1 MDFKKV
7 EEVKNKI
14 EEVKNKSFWNSLKM
28 KIAFILVFGLPI
40 VLFLDTF
47 FSRLNNDKLQ
57 YSGEILELASSINP
71 VVTKNAV
78 FQQKS
83 SKYAEK
89 HKIGRTK
96 GIIYSDS
103 FVYLEEDNSTV
114 TVQWHKYNNEDF
126 LIDKISFDY
135 KNKEKN
141 KRSRSFN

>member
-1 MDFKKV
+1 MDLK
-7 EEVKNKI
+7 KI
-14 EEVKNKSFWNSLKM
+14 EELKNKSFWNSLKI
-28 KIAFILVFGLPI
+28 KIAFILVFGLP
-40 VLFLDTF
+40 VVFFLDSF

-96 GIIYSDS
+96 GIIYSGS

>member
-1 MDFKKV
+1 MDFKKI
-7 EEVKNKI
+7 EELKNKI
-14 EEVKNKSFWNSLKM
+14 EEVKNKSFWNSLKI
-28 KIAFILVFGLPI
+28 KIAFILVFGLP
-40 VLFLDTF
+40 VVFFLDSF
-47 FSRLNNDKLQ
+47 FSRLNNDKIQ

-96 GIIYSDS
+96 GVIYSGR

-135 KNKEKN
+135 KNMEK
-141 KRSRSFN
+141 K

>member
-1 MDFKKV
+1 M
-7 EEVKNKI
+7 
-14 EEVKNKSFWNSLKM
+14 
-28 KIAFILVFGLPI
+28 A
-40 VLFLDTF
+40 
-47 FSRLNNDKLQ
+47 SRLNNDKIQ

-96 GIIYSDS
+96 GIIYSGS

-135 KNKEKN
+135 KNKEK
-141 KRSRSFN
+141 K